1 MNEKAETFDFMPLGE
16 TIKNAREKNG
26 LTREQ
31 LAEQLGITPRHLQ
44 FVENEGQHPGFQ
56 LFVELITMFDIS
68 ADQYIFSDKQAEKS
82 SRRRQ
87 IDKML
92 DTFDE
97 KALTIIEATAMGICK
112 AKEPEE

>member
-1 MNEKAETFDFMPLGE
+1 
-16 TIKNAREKNG
+16 
-26 LTREQ
+26 
-31 LAEQLGITPRHLQ
+31 
-44 FVENEGQHPGFQ
+44 
-56 LFVELITMFDIS
+56 MFDIS